1 MLQMSPTHERLS
13 HGQDRARASTL
24 FERIEETLAAGR
36 EGEVFTVD
44 ALRNV
49 RAMMKVEFSELKII
63 GKFVI
68 NDWVNF
74 RDWSVRVEYP
84 DGRRALITHEA

>member
-1 MLQMSPTHERLS
+1 MQMSPVLERMS
-13 HGQDRARASTL
+13 RGQDGARASTL
-24 FERIEETLAAGR
+24 FERIESVLAASR
-36 EGEVFTVD
+36 ESEAFTVD

-49 RAMMKVEFSELKII
+49 RAMMHTEFSELKII